1 MEHLKN
7 QIKQQILNNTYH
19 QIKCYP
25 PRPALENS
33 KLYSLMSELPKL
45 FNEYKYDKIKEL
57 TKDYKNID
65 LNKSELEHMICWCYY
80 NYCNR
85 QKYIND

>member
-1 MEHLKN
+1 M
-7 QIKQQILNNTYH
+7 
-19 QIKCYP
+19 
-25 PRPALENS
+25 S
-33 KLYSLMSELPKL
+33 KLPKL
-45 FNEYKYDKIKEL
+45 FNEYIYDKIKKL